1 MTVSVTLSQHS
12 VKEGKM
18 AAKVSEKVTW
28 IHTSYLPNITHSTHR
43 YIYNLNGIISP
54 GVEMLIPHP

>member
-43 YIYNLNGIISP
+43 YIYII
-54 GVEMLIPHP
+54 